1 MEKESASYVA
11 SPFYITVILYE
22 SSTTAPDDVSLYE
35 ESFLLIKAV
44 SEEEAREKALK
55 RANEP
60 YSYQNQYGNTVTWLF
75 KQLVDVRQMFN
86 DNINDGT
93 EIYSRYFQN
102 YEAYRLAFLV
112 H

>member
-1 MEKESASYVA
+1 MENESEAYVP
-11 SPFYITVILYE
+11 SPFYIAVILYE
-22 SSTTAPDDVSLYE
+22 SPTTAPNNVPLYE
-35 ESFLLIKAV
+35 ESLLLIKAG

-55 RANEP
+55 WANEP
-60 YSYQNQYGNTVTWLF
+60 YGYKNQYGNTVTWLF
-75 KQLVDVRQMFN
+75 KQLVHVRQLFN
-86 DNINDGT
+86 NDINDGT